1 MSVEELSSERVSRGL
16 QVAIVGVGGAGN
28 NLLSKVISR
37 GVSPKD
43 CVAVA
48 TNPNQLAE
56 SRAHHKVLLTDSTGR
71 NQSGGRSS
79 NVQSMAHRV
88 SPFTSNSDFTILLA
102 GLGGVTGTTAAPVI
116 AQLNRD
122 QVRSVVSVVALPFI
136 HERERRFVALR
147 GLKRMVESCDCTV
160 VIDNAVEH
168 RATSGLERRADET
181 AGLAVRA
188 LSEVVAMGSPMVSQR
203 ILRILALGQV
213 ATVCVAH
220 VGFNERVQSAI
231 IDALGTP
238 SANLA
243 LSKAKGAV
251 VLLRGLEPLSAG
263 QAAQVYEAVA
273 SLVGHDIEFV
283 QVSTGSAS
291 SPSVLVFLSGYS
303 YGMALGALVDL
314 IEDLYDIEYGVAQGP
329 AEIGL
334 PVPLYQMEG
343 F

>member
-1 MSVEELSSERVSRGL
+1 
-16 QVAIVGVGGAGN
+16 
-28 NLLSKVISR
+28 
-37 GVSPKD
+37 
-43 CVAVA
+43 
-48 TNPNQLAE
+48 
-56 SRAHHKVLLTDSTGR
+56 
-71 NQSGGRSS
+71 
-79 NVQSMAHRV
+79 
-88 SPFTSNSDFTILLA
+88 
-102 GLGGVTGTTAAPVI
+102 
-116 AQLNRD
+116 
-122 QVRSVVSVVALPFI
+122 
-136 HERERRFVALR
+136 
-147 GLKRMVESCDCTV
+147 MVESCDCTV